1 MSEIINLAQDKPDT
15 YVYQQAAEILCDTL
29 QQDYSFVIQTWDGE
43 KPAETKHPKVL
54 ISTSDESHNVPVEAT
69 DDSYVHVFKQY
80 VPMADMKNPVSIL
93 HEWKNK
99 VTPLPL
105 CSLEGFD
112 PQPVGIHERS
122 YDWSW
127 MGQFDPYTRVNFR
140 NAVVNLETK
149 GHASKVLWYEGWNN
163 GNPIE
168 EYASVMSNTRI
179 ALVPN
184 GSASYE
190 SFRFFEAAMAGC
202 VIVSQQMPVIP
213 MYNVAPTITVDN
225 NWSNLPEVIDMILQN
240 PEEMEYY
247 SEAGKAWYKY
257 FCSPEGLA
265 YYMRKRLKCI
275 I

>member
-1 MSEIINLAQDKPDT
+1 MSEIINLAKDKPDT

-29 QQDYSFVIQTWDGE
+29 EKNYSFVIQTWDGE
-43 KPAETKHPKVL
+43 KPIETKHLKVL
-54 ISTSDESHNVPVEAT
+54 ISTSDESHNVPVEAR

-80 VPMADMKNPVSIL
+80 VPMADMKNPTSIL
-93 HEWKNK
+93 HEWESR

-112 PQPVGIHERS
+112 PQPINVNERA

-140 NAVVNLETK
+140 NAVVNLETR

-163 GNPIE
+163 GNPME
-168 EYASVMSNTRI
+168 DYSNVMANTRI

-202 VIVSQQMPVIP
+202 VIVSQQMPVTS

-225 NWSNLPEVIDMILQN
+225 NWSNLPNVIDMILQN

-265 YYMRKRLKCI
+265 YYMRKRLK
-275 I
+275 

>member
-1 MSEIINLAQDKPDT
+1 
-15 YVYQQAAEILCDTL
+15 
-29 QQDYSFVIQTWDGE
+29 
-43 KPAETKHPKVL
+43 
-54 ISTSDESHNVPVEAT
+54 
-69 DDSYVHVFKQY
+69 
-80 VPMADMKNPVSIL
+80 
-93 HEWKNK
+93 
-99 VTPLPL
+99 
-105 CSLEGFD
+105 SLEGFD
-112 PQPVGIHERS
+112 PQPINVNERA

-140 NAVVNLETK
+140 NAVVNLETR
-149 GHASKVLWYEGWNN
+149 GHASEVLWYEGWNN
-163 GNPIE
+163 GNPME
-168 EYASVMSNTRI
+168 DYSNVMANTRI

-202 VIVSQQMPVIP
+202 VIVSQQMPVTS

-225 NWSNLPEVIDMILQN
+225 NWSNLPNVIDMILQN

-265 YYMRKRLKCI
+265 YYMRKRLK
-275 I
+275 